1 MSKIIVTFD
10 IPNIHV
16 KQLYITSRG
25 GLIVPD
31 LTLKEAFDIYQ
42 KQSDSIHKIWAYF
55 QMISVAVLGYT
66 IGSNKDQWGAETYC
80 LIAGSYLLFAIANQA
95 AIIFSQKE
103 LYKFGYA
110 VKVAAENSGVV
121 GKQLVIETIMPWKVA
136 LFHTLATTVILAAI
150 FVTWHDKSSKAASNP
165 ITKAEIRMPTCLSKM

>member
-1 MSKIIVTFD
+1 MSKIIFTFD

-25 GLIVPD
+25 GLTVPD

-66 IGSNKDQWGAETYC
+66 IGSNKDQWSAETYC

-95 AIIFSQKE
+95 AIILSQKE

-110 VKVAAENSGVV
+110 VKVVAENSGVV
-121 GKQLVIETIMPWKVA
+121 GKQLVIKKNNAMENSFIWRCCPNCTD
-136 LFHTLATTVILAAI
+136 LVI
-150 FVTWHDKSSKAASNP
+150 T
-165 ITKAEIRMPTCLSKM
+165 